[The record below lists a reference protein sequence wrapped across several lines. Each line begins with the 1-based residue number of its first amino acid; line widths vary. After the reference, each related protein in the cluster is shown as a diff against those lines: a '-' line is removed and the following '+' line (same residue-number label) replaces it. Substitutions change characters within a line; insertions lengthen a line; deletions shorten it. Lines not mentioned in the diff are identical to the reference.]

1 MRKIKLVLL
10 ILIPLVLTSQINAQK
25 KLGIALTGGYDISVA
40 GLGNWYFGAG
50 LVGGKII
57 FSSSENSEIEIEYN
71 YSNFSNSSIANR
83 MFSYRSQVKYGYENK
98 NSDDDPIFLV
108 DGKGKYIPFDE
119 VDKTVHPNVQGAYAD
134 SLYFSNGKA
143 NMTVHSITINSVS
156 YFDRMNFLDS
166 RFFITCGAGL
176 YIYNHQVDSLLFA
189 GKPIRGGKK
198 VNMEPFED
206 SRVALGFNFGGGLD
220 MFIADGFSLDIRAKY
235 NFLIG
240 ELRPLEAY
248 NYEGKGFTKD
258 GKNVGGYKKV
268 FPIQY
273 ITLSASIKYYFQ

>member
-25 KLGIALTGGYDISVA
+25 KWGIALTGGYDISVA
-40 GLGNWYFGAG
+40 GLGDWYSGAG
-50 LVGGKII
+50 LIGGKII
-57 FSSSENSEIEIEYN
+57 FASSSNSEIEIEYN

-83 MFSYRSQVKYGYENK
+83 MFSYRSQAKYGYENK
-98 NSDDDPIFLV
+98 NSDGNPIFLV

-119 VDKTVHPNVQGAYAD
+119 VDKIVHPNVQGSYAD

-156 YFDRMNFLDS
+156 YFDRMDLLDS
-166 RFFITCGAGL
+166 RFFITGGAGF
-176 YIYNHQVDSLLFA
+176 YIYKHQVDSLLFA
-189 GKPIRGGKK
+189 GKPIKGGEE
-198 VNMEPFED
+198 VYMEPFED
-206 SRVALGFNFGGGLD
+206 TRVALGFNFGGGVD
-220 MFIADGFSLDIRAKY
+220 MLLTDDFSLDVRAKY

-248 NYEGKGFTKD
+248 SYEGTGFAKD
-258 GKNVGGYKKV
+258 GKDVGGYKKV

-273 ITLSASIKYYFQ
+273 ITLNASIKYYFH